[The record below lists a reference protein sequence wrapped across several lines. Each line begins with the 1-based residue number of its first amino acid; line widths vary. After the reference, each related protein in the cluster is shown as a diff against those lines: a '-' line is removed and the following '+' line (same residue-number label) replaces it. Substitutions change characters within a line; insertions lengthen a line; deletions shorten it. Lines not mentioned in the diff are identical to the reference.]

1 MAEINILPA
10 FLKVGTRRKVE
21 IHLSVFSGLVCDGN
35 TNAFMIAVSFF
46 SQLFLYFT
54 NVNLSC
60 NQERIF
66 STVYNI

>member
-1 MAEINILPA
+1 M
-10 FLKVGTRRKVE
+10 E

-54 NVNLSC
+54 NVNLPC